1 MNTLLSDNSRELTWT
16 TEVLQGFYLIKDIL
30 AEATLLSHP
39 KPDAP
44 FCIMTDA
51 SNIAVGAVL
60 QQQVNNLWQPLSYF
74 SHKLKPAKTK
84 YSTFNRAI
92 YLAIKL
98 FCHYV
103 EGHTFNIATD
113 NKTPHLLSTN
123 ELKQTLATTN
133 PTSPFHLPI
142 YF

>member
-16 TEVLQGFYLIKDIL
+16 TEVLQGFYLIKHIL
-30 AEATLLSHP
+30 AKATLLSHP

-44 FCIMTDA
+44 FCKTTDT
-51 SNIAVGAVL
+51 SNIALGAVL
-60 QQQVNNLWQPLSYF
+60 QQQVNNIWQPLSYF

-92 YLAIKL
+92 YLANKL
-98 FCHYV
+98 FRHYI
-103 EGHTFNIATD
+103 EGRTFNIATD

-123 ELKQTLATTN
+123 ELKQILAMTN
-133 PTSPFHLPI
+133 PTSPCHLPI